1 MTSEEEAGSPR
12 RERRR
17 LAMRSRILE
26 SALARFRE
34 AGFEATTVAEI
45 CEGADVAYGTFFN
58 HFPSKLDL
66 LREIVDEGQARMAQR
81 LEELSK
87 QPCSTREQVAIF
99 FDELARNLEEV
110 GPGHRELMAQ
120 LVTLGYQEA
129 PAEKDRRI
137 HAAFRAFLEPATARG
152 DVQSTDLEALT
163 EILVGSYTS
172 LTLGWVHFDDYP
184 LRERAES
191 VAELLARLFND
202 P

>member
-1 MTSEEEAGSPR
+1 LANEEAGSPR

-26 SALARFRE
+26 SAVARFQE
-34 AGFEATTVAEI
+34 QGYEATTVAQI

-66 LREIVDEGQARMAQR
+66 LREIVDEGQARMAAR
-81 LEELSK
+81 LEELAK
-87 QPCSTREQVAIF
+87 QPTSMREQLTTF
-99 FDELARNLEEV
+99 FGEFARNAEEV

-120 LVTLGYQEA
+120 LITLGYQEA
-129 PAEKDRRI
+129 PAEKDRRL
-137 HAAFRAFLEPATARG
+137 HAAFRAFLEPGMARG
-152 DVQSTDLEALT
+152 EIRDADLDALT
-163 EILVGSYTS
+163 EILVGAYTS

-184 LRERAES
+184 LRARAEA
-191 VAELLARLFND
+191 VAKLLAQLLNT